1 MPNTAGTIRLF
12 QIAGITVF
20 LHWSWFL
27 VAVYEIQQKGRYS
40 SVSWGVLEYVT
51 IFAIVTLH
59 EFGHALACRQ
69 VGGRAE
75 RIVLWPLGGV
85 AYVDPPARPGA
96 NLWSI
101 AAGPLVNLALM
112 PVLGLAYF
120 ALRSGSAPSHT
131 DIMSFITS
139 LNVINIALFLF
150 NVLPI
155 YPLDGGKILRS
166 LLWYIVG
173 RARSLMATVIV
184 GFVGVAGL
192 GLLAFSIKSG
202 WLGIVTAF
210 AAMQCFNG
218 YKLAQAL
225 KRLEDMPRRAG
236 IACPSC
242 KANPPL
248 GAFWSCGICKSAFDT
263 FAENAKCPKCYTT
276 FPKTTCTECGAQAPF
291 SNWFVTA
298 AIVDSTPETPGIK
311 GHSPIVSPSVIPVV
325 LGIVSGLGALIL
337 LLIALLFFKISSD
350 EAALKPRYIAEIE
363 TLWQSE
369 GLSVPGQ
376 QTLTLN
382 RAEFYN
388 AYVER
393 NASDPTNNSVIHV
406 LIADAETGVPVPLTR
421 SLGRRPLHRNNRMLS
436 PTASFRVPQTG
447 RYTVQAA
454 SETAET
460 FLPKIKIGPAM
471 GLVSGSDATIGRN
484 IGIGVSLFAI
494 VLIALAVLLFIIY
507 LRRRQEFDQLLQ
519 NAGFSL

>member
-112 PVLGLAYF
+112 PVFGLAYF
-120 ALRSGSAPSHT
+120 ALRAGSGSLDPDLMGFA
-131 DIMSFITS
+131 TS
-139 LNVINIALFLF
+139 LNVINITLFLF

-155 YPLDGGKILRS
+155 YPLDGGKILRA
-166 LLWYIVG
+166 LLWYFVG

-225 KRLEDMPRRAG
+225 KRLEDTPRREG
-236 IACPSC
+236 VHCPSC
-242 KANPPL
+242 KTSPPL
-248 GAFWSCGICKSAFDT
+248 GAFWTCGICKSAFDI

-276 FPKTTCTECGAQAPF
+276 FPKTTCTECRVQGPF
-291 SNWFVTA
+291 SNWFATA
-298 AIVDSTPETPGIK
+298 AVDAIWETPGANERL
-311 GHSPIVSPSVIPVV
+311 PLVSPSLIPVV
-325 LGIVSGLGALIL
+325 LGIVSTLGALVL

-350 EAALKPRYIAEIE
+350 EAAMKPQYVAEIE
-363 TLWQSE
+363 RLWQSE
-369 GLSVPGQ
+369 GISVPGQ
-376 QTLTLN
+376 QTLSLK
-382 RAEFYN
+382 RAEPYN

-393 NASDPTNNSVIHV
+393 SASDQTNNNSVIHI

-421 SLGRRPLHRNNRMLS
+421 SPGRASMHRNDRILS
-436 PTASFRVPQTG
+436 PTASFRVPETG

-460 FLPKIKIGPAM
+460 HFPKIKIGPSI
-471 GLVSGSDATIGRN
+471 GLVSGSQATAGRN
-484 IGIGVSLFAI
+484 IGVGVSLFAG
-494 VLIALAVLLFIIY
+494 LLTALAILLFILY
-507 LRRRQEFDQLLQ
+507 FRRRQEFHQMLQ
-519 NAGFSL
+519 KAGVSL